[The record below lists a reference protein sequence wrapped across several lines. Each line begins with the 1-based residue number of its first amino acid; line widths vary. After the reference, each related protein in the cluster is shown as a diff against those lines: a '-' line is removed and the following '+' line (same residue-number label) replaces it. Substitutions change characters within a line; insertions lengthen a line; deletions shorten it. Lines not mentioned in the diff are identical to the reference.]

1 MIKEN
6 NNKPLKF
13 KKRMKK
19 TYQTPATDI
28 VRIEAQPML
37 QDSMNVHSDKTISN
51 SNDILSRGG
60 SAWDDE
66 EDY

>member
-1 MIKEN
+1 
-6 NNKPLKF
+6 
-13 KKRMKK
+13 MKK

-28 VRIEAQPML
+28 VRIETQPML
-37 QDSMNVHSDKTISN
+37 QDSMNVHSDKTITS
-51 SNDILSRGG
+51 SDAILSRGG